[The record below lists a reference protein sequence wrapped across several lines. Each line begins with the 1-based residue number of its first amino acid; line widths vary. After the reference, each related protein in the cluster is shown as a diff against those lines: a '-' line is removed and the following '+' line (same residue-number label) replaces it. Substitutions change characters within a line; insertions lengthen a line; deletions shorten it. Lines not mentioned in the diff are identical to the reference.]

1 LIIRGLGEI
10 NPDLKNALLN
20 FILWRGIFDPAH
32 FIMERKMMPDIKQ
45 SRGNAC
51 SLKLKAQTNDDEG
64 MDSQ

>member
-32 FIMERKMMPDIKQ
+32 FIMKRKMMPDIKQ
-45 SRGNAC
+45 RAEAT
-51 SLKLKAQTNDDEG
+51 LAV
-64 MDSQ
+64 